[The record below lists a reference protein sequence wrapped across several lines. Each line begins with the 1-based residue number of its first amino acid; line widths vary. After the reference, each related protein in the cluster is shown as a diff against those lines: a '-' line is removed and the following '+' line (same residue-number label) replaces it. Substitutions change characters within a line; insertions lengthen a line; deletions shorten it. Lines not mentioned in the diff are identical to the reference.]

1 MEMSGQHATEDR
13 VLVLIDGSSLFR
25 AAAILGIEID
35 YAKLLP
41 VLVGTRQLVYT
52 YFYTGVSTGNL
63 KQKSFLSWMKN
74 HGYRIISKELTLS
87 PTGDRSAD
95 LSVEMAV
102 DMLRLAA
109 HVDVIVLVSHDQ
121 NLLYAIS
128 NLDAQRVRLELVGL
142 RHLVNPEMIET
153 IDYFRDLAILQ
164 AQIKR
169 AN

>member
-1 MEMSGQHATEDR
+1 MSGQHATEDR

-41 VLVGTRQLVYT
+41 VLVGTRQLVYA
-52 YFYTGVSTGNL
+52 YFYTGVSSGNL

-74 HGYRIISKELTLS
+74 HGYRIIAKDLTLG
-87 PTGDRSAD
+87 PAGDRGAD
-95 LSVEMAV
+95 LTVEMAV
-102 DMLRLAA
+102 DMLRLAP

-121 NLLYAIS
+121 NLHYAIS
-128 NLDAQRVRLELVGL
+128 NLDAQRVRLEMVGL
-142 RHLVNPEMIET
+142 RHLVNSEMIET
-153 IDYFRDLAILQ
+153 IDHFRDLAILQ

-169 AN
+169 AD